1 MGCRNDRERDLVREL
16 RRFIG
21 ETVTI
26 FTTSGG
32 ESGRGFTGVLIG
44 ITSDPVVRLL
54 ANIGPAPGCALGSCC
69 DRRRR
74 RCDED
79 EEEEF
84 ESRSRRNM
92 FDEEGEEEGNERR
105 SRRSRSRSRRRF
117 ECDRIRDVGAVVDI
131 PVNRIA
137 AFVHNAI

>member
-1 MGCRNDRERDLVREL
+1 MGCRNERERDLIREL

-21 ETVTI
+21 QTVTI

-44 ITSDPVVRLL
+44 ISSDPVVRLL

-69 DRRRR
+69 DRRRN
-74 RCDED
+74 RCEE

-84 ESRSRRNM
+84 ES
-92 FDEEGEEEGNERR
+92 G
-105 SRRSRSRSRRRF
+105 SRRSRSGSRRRF
-117 ECDRIRDVGAVVDI
+117 EDEEDDRRNRLECGRVRNVGAIVDI

-137 AFVHNAI
+137 AFVHSTL

>member
-1 MGCRNDRERDLVREL
+1 MSCSSSRDRDLIREL

-54 ANIGPAPGCALGSCC
+54 SQFGPAPGCALGSCC
-69 DRRRR
+69 DRRQG
-74 RCDED
+74 
-79 EEEEF
+79 
-84 ESRSRRNM
+84 RRN
-92 FDEEGEEEGNERR
+92 FNEDDDDDDDNEMAQN
-105 SRRSRSRSRRRF
+105 RF
-117 ECDRIRDVGAVVDI
+117 ECGRVRNAGAIVDI

-137 AFVHNAI
+137 AFVHNTL